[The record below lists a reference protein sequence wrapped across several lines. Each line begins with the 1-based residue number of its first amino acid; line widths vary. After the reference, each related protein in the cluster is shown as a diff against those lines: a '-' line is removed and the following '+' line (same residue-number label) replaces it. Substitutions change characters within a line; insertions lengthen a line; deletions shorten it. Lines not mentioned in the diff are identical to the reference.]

1 MRLLP
6 NRDTSP
12 VQETWPVQETSPVR
26 ENVVHSGGDAIH
38 QMFLNFNLSAAKFLK
53 VVSCFRQSLQ
63 NLLLIH
69 FMLLLLTLHNLILRQ
84 T

>member
-12 VQETWPVQETSPVR
+12 VQETSPVR
-26 ENVVHSGGDAIH
+26 ENDVHSGGHAIH
-38 QMFLNFNLSAAKFLK
+38 QTFLNFNLSAAKFLK

-69 FMLLLLTLHNLILRQ
+69 FTLLLLTLHNLILRQ